1 MSSEAKQRIAL
12 VTGGSRGIGK
22 ATVLRL
28 VEDGCHVYVNYSSN
42 EQAALD
48 TVRECEALGAG
59 GATPLRFNVGCADEV
74 ELAFKQ
80 IKNEKGGLDIL
91 INNAGITANSLL
103 LRTKVSDW
111 DRVQE
116 VNLRGAFLCAKEAAK
131 LLLKSECGRI
141 INVSSVVAE
150 RGNPGQS
157 AYVASKAGVIGL
169 TKALALELAP
179 RQITVNAVTPGFID
193 TDMTDSLSDD
203 QKSSYLD
210 SIPLGKFG
218 SPRDIANAIAFLAS
232 SDSSYITGQ
241 VLGIN
246 GGMYM

>member
-22 ATVLRL
+22 ATAMRL
-28 VEDGCHVYVNYSSN
+28 AQEGCHVYINYASN
-42 EQAALD
+42 EQAALEA
-48 TVRECEALGAG
+48 VRECEMLGG
-59 GATPLRFNVGCADEV
+59 GATPLRFNVACAEEV

-91 INNAGITANSLL
+91 INNAGVTANSLL
-103 LRTKVSDW
+103 LRTKVSEW

-141 INVSSVVAE
+141 VNVSSVVAE

-203 QKSSYLD
+203 QKSTYLD

-218 SPRDIANAIAFLAS
+218 SPEDIASAIAFLVS
-232 SDSSYITGQ
+232 SESSYITGQ
-241 VLGIN
+241 VIGIN